1 MMEIDVLQ
9 FLATTD
15 GHINDHLT
23 RATLYGSDSGN
34 PRMAEQEVDYQLFV
48 QLKTEGL
55 ISSDDLR
62 MPPKDHYKLTDK
74 GRAKISS

>member
-1 MMEIDVLQ
+1 MMEMDVLQ
-9 FLATTD
+9 FLASTG

-34 PRMAEQEVDYQLFV
+34 PQTAEQVMDYQLFV
-48 QLKTEGL
+48 RLKTEGL

-62 MPPKDHYKLTDK
+62 MPPKDHYKITGK
-74 GRAKISS
+74 GRAKISG